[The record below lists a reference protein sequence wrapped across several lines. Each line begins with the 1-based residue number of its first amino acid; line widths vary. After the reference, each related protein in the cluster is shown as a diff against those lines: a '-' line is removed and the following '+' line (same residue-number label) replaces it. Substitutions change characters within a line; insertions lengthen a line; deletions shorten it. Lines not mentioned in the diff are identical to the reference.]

1 MFLDKCHKIN
11 TNHPLP
17 DRATNIWDAQLRRPI
32 LTISENLKLFLH
44 LWKDLDKTDSSLS
57 KQMIPRYVL
66 VWLVVK
72 VFFQIY
78 NNDKR
83 CQMFG
88 FRNMPLSPRIA
99 MFICNFDKSSLYTWS
114 QKNDDGITQFNIS
127 FFSTAVPQESGV
139 ERCSPAKRT
148 CWRSWKG
155 STYYIDPK
163 KRRRRVRF
171 FKPFDLLQ

>member
-1 MFLDKCHKIN
+1 MRCTIAE
-11 TNHPLP
+11 THPHHQWKPETVSASVERSWQDWLEP
-17 DRATNIWDAQLRRPI
+17 QQADDPQICPRLVG
-32 LTISENLKLFLH
+32 SESIF
-44 LWKDLDKTDSSLS
+44 S
-57 KQMIPRYVL
+57 Y
-66 VWLVVK
+66 
-72 VFFQIY
+72 QIY
-78 NNDKR
+78 NDDRR